1 MGRSGWKARQRG
13 MSKEGRGQG
22 TAEDRG
28 KWCMT
33 KRKAGQASTGEGQQV
48 ASQVRRTR
56 QDRAGQGRKRR
67 RQCKM
72 QGIAHCRIKRRES
85 WPAGQGRGQG
95 RAGRTQDKIP
105 EISKTK

>member
-1 MGRSGWKARQRG
+1 MRGSRASKSGQEDKT
-13 MSKEGRGQG
+13 GQG
-22 TAEDRG
+22 
-28 KWCMT
+28 
-33 KRKAGQASTGEGQQV
+33 
-48 ASQVRRTR
+48 
-56 QDRAGQGRKRR
+56 RAGQGRKRR

-105 EISKTK
+105 EISKTKLLHNR